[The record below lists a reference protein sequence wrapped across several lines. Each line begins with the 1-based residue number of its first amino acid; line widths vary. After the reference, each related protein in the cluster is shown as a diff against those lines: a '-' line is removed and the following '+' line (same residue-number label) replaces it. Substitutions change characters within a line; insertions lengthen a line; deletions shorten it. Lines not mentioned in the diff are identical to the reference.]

1 MSKSSPALAALPP
14 QSLDALQAMGLR
26 LRARRQQRGL
36 TLDEL
41 ATRLFCSPTTLRALE
56 SGKPGTSLGL
66 LAHALWLLGQ
76 LDSLQGVAPLD
87 DAFAA
92 TSARKRVRRAA
103 GAPAPGAIGEHE
115 RDF

>member
-1 MSKSSPALAALPP
+1 MTRAAVPPGIGWHLAP
-14 QSLDALQAMGLR
+14 
-26 LRARRQQRGL
+26 GL
-36 TLDEL
+36 TLAVL
-41 ATRLFCSPTTLRALE
+41 V
-56 SGKPGTSLGL
+56 
-66 LAHALWLLGQ
+66 
-76 LDSLQGVAPLD
+76 LQGVGPLD